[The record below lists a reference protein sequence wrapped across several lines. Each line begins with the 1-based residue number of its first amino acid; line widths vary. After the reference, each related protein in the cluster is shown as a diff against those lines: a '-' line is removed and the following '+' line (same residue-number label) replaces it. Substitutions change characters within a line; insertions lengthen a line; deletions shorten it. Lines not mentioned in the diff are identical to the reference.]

1 MPLTNTDFEKRDL
14 SELKSIC
21 NYKLEELERFSR
33 GFNKNV
39 KIIDSISETRNACD
53 RLKIFKNLAFDCE
66 GVRLGKGGK
75 LTLIQLMAND
85 DDIFIFDVL
94 ELGKALFENG
104 MQEILESTEI
114 TKVMYD
120 CRGDSDSLWEE
131 YKVKLSNVLD
141 MQLFEFMVRPI
152 AGTNLRGPSKPWH
165 YRKPMIRGLDNTV
178 KTYVVY
184 GQLQQKGIR
193 NFESIKRCGG
203 EIMKT
208 CRTVW
213 RYRPICDAL
222 KRYAALD
229 VEMIYLVKDSLSKR
243 KSLQGI
249 ELEKLKFASERYVS
263 VRRDHEKPDD
273 LYIRHAILISQIFP
287 EVVGGVVQPFP
298 KGDTKCN
305 GCLRI
310 FVRSFVERG
319 KCGDCKEID
328 RAAAYRS

>member
-1 MPLTNTDFEKRDL
+1 MSLTSNDFEKREL
-14 SELKSIC
+14 SELKSFC
-21 NYKLEELERFSR
+21 KNKLEELERFSS

-39 KIIDSISETRNACD
+39 KIIDSITETRNACN
-53 RLKIFKNLAFDCE
+53 RLKIFKNLSFDCE

-75 LTLIQLMAND
+75 LTLIQLMAYD
-85 DDIFIFDVL
+85 DEIFIFDVL

-104 MQEILESTEI
+104 MKEILESTEI

-131 YKVKLSNVLD
+131 YKVKLTNVLD
-141 MQLFEFMVRPI
+141 MQLFEYMVRPI

-165 YRKPMIRGLDNTV
+165 YRKPMVRGLDNTV
-178 KTYVVY
+178 KTYVPY
-184 GQLQQKGIR
+184 DLLQRTGIR

-203 EIMKT
+203 EIMKL

-229 VEMIYLVKDSLSKR
+229 VEMIYLVKDALNKK

-249 ELEKLKFASERYVS
+249 DLEKLKVASERYVS
-263 VRRDHEKPDD
+263 VRRDHDKPDD
-273 LYIRHAILISQIFP
+273 HYIRHAILISQIIP

-298 KGDTKCN
+298 KEDTKCN
-305 GCLRI
+305 GCLRM
-310 FVRSFVERG
+310 FVRSLVERG
-319 KCGDCKEID
+319 KCGDCREID
-328 RAAAYRS
+328 RSAAYRF